1 MEPNNEGDNQKTPNP
16 YRTFSARL
24 RRDVPSEGV
33 NNQPDEFVLTDVAV
47 QRLREHLENRVLERG
62 PGMETFQ
69 REVQGTWPAP
79 TDDQVDA
86 IRVALDTLGRS
97 PLQTLPSG
105 VSIVPDNRFSTP
117 SSALYGA
124 FNVEHSM
131 SPDSGR
137 SLIPLGRYVFNLME
151 LRPDHARK
159 CEEDERLWD
168 LVSAYLDNQFQMWRL
183 GIIADNLEDN
193 GFPSDDIR
201 LVIMRKQPSLWC
213 VSWWPTCLRKDGA

>member
-1 MEPNNEGDNQKTPNP
+1 MEPRKENEEA
-16 YRTFSARL
+16 TF
-24 RRDVPSEGV
+24 VPW
-33 NNQPDEFVLTDVAV
+33 T
-47 QRLREHLENRVLERG
+47 LREGTVSGAQTESEYSQGEGEYSESPLIVNYDAYRER
-62 PGMETFQ
+62 ETFH
-69 REVQGTWPAP
+69 REMQGTWPAP
-79 TDDQVDA
+79 ADDQVDA
-86 IRVALDTLGRS
+86 IRSALDALSGSRTF
-97 PLQTLPSG
+97 QTLPSG

-124 FNVEHSM
+124 YNTEHSM

-151 LRPDHARK
+151 LRPDHAKR
-159 CEEDERLWD
+159 CEEDGRLWD

-213 VSWWPTCLRKDGA
+213 VSWWPTCLRKDGDK